1 MPSMHTYAYP
11 TMKHSYFVFFTLIA
25 LTSAQLNCGVDSSC
39 GKTAPCCSEYGICAT
54 TPLHCGG
61 LCQSAFSYLSEGD
74 DASCY
79 ADRPSIG
86 TQCVSGYYDFTN
98 TT

>member
-1 MPSMHTYAYP
+1 MPSTYL
-11 TMKHSYFVFFTLIA
+11 TMKHSSLVFSTLIA
-25 LTSAQLNCGVDSSC
+25 LASAQLNCSVGSSC
-39 GKTAPCCSEYGICAT
+39 GKDAPCCSEYGICST
-54 TPLHCGG
+54 SPLHCGG
-61 LCQSAFSYLSEGD
+61 LCQSASSYLSEGD

-86 TQCVSGYYDFTN
+86 TQCVSGYYDFTS